1 MEALKTQHSVSVNPT
16 DLITDNL
23 DIWTSAIQTRST
35 AGRGSSK
42 KLNLYGIKKLRELIM
57 ELAVRGKLV
66 PQVASDE
73 PASVLLER
81 IAAEKAQQIKDKK
94 LKKQR
99 ALPPISDDLLF
110 DLPEGWCGC
119 HLGDVY
125 DVRDGTHDSPRPTA
139 TGFPLVTS
147 KNLSSGRLDLS
158 NIKYISKDDH
168 LKIQERSA
176 VNRDDI
182 LFAMIGSIGNPV
194 LVDVDPNFSI
204 KNVALFKYFVKA
216 QSCPAFLRL
225 FLEHASTVLRAQAS
239 GAVQSFV
246 SLGKLRAF
254 KISFPPLPEQ
264 HRIVAKVDELMA
276 LCDQL
281 EQQTEASIDAHA
293 TLVETLLAT
302 LTNSADAAELEQNW
316 TRIADHFDTL
326 FTTDHSIDQLKQTVL
341 QLAVMGKLVPQDP
354 NDEPAAV
361 LLEKIAAEKVQL
373 VKEKKIKKRKP
384 LVSFEG
390 LDQMKYPLPDSWS
403 WCRLE
408 DTSDIVRGG
417 SPRPAGDPKFYDGT
431 IPFLKVGDVTRKSGK
446 FVEGYNAT
454 IKEAGLK
461 KTRLIEE
468 RTVLLSNSGA
478 TLGIPAICNFTAT
491 FNDGIAA
498 FVERSEHVFDE
509 FLYLYLAN
517 LSKWFLDIASRGQ
530 GQPNLNTD
538 IVKATWFAL
547 PPLEEQHRIVAK
559 VDQLMTLCDQL
570 KAHLQQAQQSQL
582 HLADAMGK
590 KVFGCQSAVQD
601 NSTKEE
607 IEMKISSQLSLGDVK
622 WVNGVGPS

>member
-1 MEALKTQHSVSVNPT
+1 M
-16 DLITDNL
+16 DMITDNI
-23 DIWTSAIQTRST
+23 DIWTSAIKTRSS

-42 KLNLYGIKKLRELIM
+42 KRDLYGIKKLRELIL

-66 PQVASDE
+66 PQDSNDE

-81 IAAEKAQQIKDKK
+81 IAAEKARLVKDKEIRRAKVTPETDMPPVNFSSPIGWSLPAVEELIVNSSDNVVDGPFGSK
-94 LKKQR
+94 LKATEYVESGIPLLRIQNIGRAEFKNNGIQYLTENKAKELDRHNFISGDIVLNKLGEPTGKVCLVPDSIGKGIIVADIVRIRADETLHCKKYLVFAMNSPLVAKQFSGLAKGVTR
-99 ALPPISDDLLF
+99 QRVNLSQVRSIQVPLPPL
-110 DLPEGWCGC
+110 
-119 HLGDVY
+119 
-125 DVRDGTHDSPRPTA
+125 A
-139 TGFPLVTS
+139 
-147 KNLSSGRLDLS
+147 
-158 NIKYISKDDH
+158 
-168 LKIQERSA
+168 
-176 VNRDDI
+176 
-182 LFAMIGSIGNPV
+182 
-194 LVDVDPNFSI
+194 
-204 KNVALFKYFVKA
+204 
-216 QSCPAFLRL
+216 
-225 FLEHASTVLRAQAS
+225 
-239 GAVQSFV
+239 
-246 SLGKLRAF
+246 
-254 KISFPPLPEQ
+254 EQ

-293 TLVETLLAT
+293 TLVETLLTT
-302 LTNSADAAELEQNW
+302 LTNSPDATELEQNW
-316 TRIADHFDTL
+316 TRLADHFDTL
-326 FTTDHSIDQLKQTVL
+326 FTTQQSIDQLKQTVL

-361 LLEKIAAEKVQL
+361 LLEKIAAEKAQL
-373 VKEKKIKKRKP
+373 IKEKKIKKQKP

-390 LDQMKYPLPDSWS
+390 LDEMKYLVPDSWV
-403 WCRLE
+403 WCRLK
-408 DTSDIVRGG
+408 DIADIVRGG

-478 TLGIPAICNFTAT
+478 TLGIPAICDFAAT

-498 FVERSEHVFDE
+498 FVERSECIFDE

-517 LSKWFLDIASRGQ
+517 LSEWFLDIASRGQ

-547 PPLEEQHRIVAK
+547 PPLEEQHRIVTK

-570 KAHLQQAQQSQL
+570 KARLQQAQQTQL
-582 HLADAMGK
+582 YLADAL
-590 KVFGCQSAVQD
+590 VEQA
-601 NSTKEE
+601 
-607 IEMKISSQLSLGDVK
+607 LGV
-622 WVNGVGPS
+622 